1 MNNLALV
8 FHIKSNNSESTI
20 CQIEPWMVQL
30 KDNTLTYPDS
40 KISDLNFDNYKAQ
53 FTSLQIK
60 LIQLCKELS
69 VKEIEKYF
77 NKNTKKPL
85 SLNKLLTDNRISLLI
100 HQKTTRIISEF
111 IKICISESQ
120 YLCHHIS
127 RDDQTQKYRLE
138 LNAIPLQAD
147 LHFSQTELGIEYR
160 LQLNAANSEVKLYG
174 KNFDIILN
182 DPPWFCINQ
191 NIYTLPQLNANKL
204 KPFVKNKSIFIP
216 KNKVHEY
223 FKIFIKE
230 IASKTEIKTEG
241 FDIQSIKIDPILKLI
256 FTRDFLSN
264 RFVINYEFQYDDNA
278 FAKNSKK
285 EKKIILTFDQSGEPS
300 FKSIIRNF
308 HSERKLV
315 QELLAEGFII
325 NDADNLE
332 FKDCVEEFD
341 TIHYFI
347 SIKNKI
353 DLSKYQII
361 PAEIDGKVIC
371 LKASEIKTS
380 YQKELDWFDVYASVR
395 IGDIE
400 IPFNKLLKN
409 IKNNNS
415 LYNLENGEIFIIPK
429 EWFAKFELI
438 SKFAELDDSIVRIN
452 KSNFTII
459 DNLFHTKTEHE
470 SAIVSDEEFEFKM
483 PKLMNVD
490 LREYQLQGAKWLCL
504 HQQNGLGALLAD
516 DMGLGKTIQTLTAI
530 CHLKESLTQS
540 NPKPL
545 IRTLFD
551 DIEQNNFVKAL
562 IIMPTSLI
570 FNWQNEILKFA
581 PSLKVYTHTGSKRSK
596 DYSFFENQDIILTT
610 YQTALIDIKLFQ
622 KIEYNYIILDESHYI
637 KNKDSKIFKALH
649 QLKSINKLSLS
660 GTPIENS
667 LSDLFSQMEFLNPNI
682 LGTYKFFKQE
692 FQIPIEKKQDEESLT
707 RLQSMVNPYILRRL
721 KTDVLSDLPEMTEQI
736 FYSEM
741 SDAQSKLFEEK
752 KSQARNQILNINS
765 EENQSKILILN
776 ILMSLRKIANH
787 PRLFDPSND
796 QDSGKFNDVI
806 NQIEPLIQAKHKILI
821 FSNFT
826 SHLDIYGNYFNEQN
840 WKYARLTGSDSPS
853 RRTKEIDKF
862 NSDDA
867 CHLFLISIKAGG
879 VGLNLTAANYVFILD
894 PWWNPFIENQAIARA
909 YRIGQKKA
917 ITVIRFISKSSI
929 EEKIQL
935 LQAKKLKLVSHF
947 TEIEDSVLLQN
958 ENLKYIFE

>member
-1 MNNLALV
+1 
-8 FHIKSNNSESTI
+8 
-20 CQIEPWMVQL
+20 MVQL

-85 SLNKLLTDNRISLLI
+85 SLNKLLIDNRISLLI

-138 LNAIPLQAD
+138 LNANPLQAD

-160 LQLNAANSEVKLYG
+160 LQLNDANSEVKLYG

-264 RFVINYEFQYDDNA
+264 RFVINYEFQYDDNS

-347 SIKNKI
+347 SVKNKI

-371 LKASEIKTS
+371 LKASEVKTS

-483 PKLMNVD
+483 PKLMNVG

-530 CHLKESLTQS
+530 CHLKESLSQS

-551 DIEQNNFVKAL
+551 DIELNNFVKAL

-581 PSLKVYTHTGSKRSK
+581 PSLKVYTHTGNKRSK
-596 DYSFFENQDIILTT
+596 DYSFFEYQDIILTT

-667 LSDLFSQMEFLNPNI
+667 L
-682 LGTYKFFKQE
+682 
-692 FQIPIEKKQDEESLT
+692 
-707 RLQSMVNPYILRRL
+707 
-721 KTDVLSDLPEMTEQI
+721 
-736 FYSEM
+736 
-741 SDAQSKLFEEK
+741 
-752 KSQARNQILNINS
+752 
-765 EENQSKILILN
+765 
-776 ILMSLRKIANH
+776 
-787 PRLFDPSND
+787 
-796 QDSGKFNDVI
+796 
-806 NQIEPLIQAKHKILI
+806 
-821 FSNFT
+821 
-826 SHLDIYGNYFNEQN
+826 
-840 WKYARLTGSDSPS
+840 
-853 RRTKEIDKF
+853 
-862 NSDDA
+862 
-867 CHLFLISIKAGG
+867 
-879 VGLNLTAANYVFILD
+879 
-894 PWWNPFIENQAIARA
+894 
-909 YRIGQKKA
+909 
-917 ITVIRFISKSSI
+917 
-929 EEKIQL
+929 
-935 LQAKKLKLVSHF
+935 
-947 TEIEDSVLLQN
+947 
-958 ENLKYIFE
+958 

>member
-85 SLNKLLTDNRISLLI
+85 SLNKLLIDNRISLLI
-100 HQKTTRIISEF
+100 HQKTTRIISDF

-160 LQLNAANSEVKLYG
+160 LQLNDANSEVVLYG

-182 DPPWFCINQ
+182 APPWFCINQ

-752 KSQARNQILNINS
+752 KSQARNQILNIWRQLHVVYQ
-765 EENQSKILILN
+765 EYFKI
-776 ILMSLRKIANH
+776 
-787 PRLFDPSND
+787 
-796 QDSGKFNDVI
+796 
-806 NQIEPLIQAKHKILI
+806 
-821 FSNFT
+821 
-826 SHLDIYGNYFNEQN
+826 
-840 WKYARLTGSDSPS
+840 
-853 RRTKEIDKF
+853 
-862 NSDDA
+862 
-867 CHLFLISIKAGG
+867 
-879 VGLNLTAANYVFILD
+879 
-894 PWWNPFIENQAIARA
+894 
-909 YRIGQKKA
+909 
-917 ITVIRFISKSSI
+917 
-929 EEKIQL
+929 
-935 LQAKKLKLVSHF
+935 
-947 TEIEDSVLLQN
+947 
-958 ENLKYIFE
+958 